1 MGTGL
6 AMVTVM
12 QHSSGLRVSLSW
24 AAGLI
29 MGVALASPPT
39 RAAPQTADTPPADIV
54 TGAWQH
60 HKASFTYFGVTTLY
74 SCDGLEGQVGQ
85 ILRHLGAR
93 KDVHVTAHGCP
104 GASYTPSHSAS
115 VNADFYTLA
124 PVAGATGPGT
134 VDARWTPVEVTTR
147 RPYFMRNGDCELI
160 QDMKDLITQNFSLR
174 DVDYRAECVP
184 RQYTQDS
191 FSIKGEALTVL
202 QPQSPAALIRPMM
215 DRPMAGR
222 PEAG

>member
-39 RAAPQTADTPPADIV
+39 RAAPQTADTPPADVV

-93 KDVHVTAHGCP
+93 KDVHVSAHGCP
-104 GASYTPSHSAS
+104 GASYTPS
-115 VNADFYTLA
+115 TA
-124 PVAGATGPGT
+124 PPWMRIFIRWPRLPVQQGPAPSMRAGLP
-134 VDARWTPVEVTTR
+134 W
-147 RPYFMRNGDCELI
+147 
-160 QDMKDLITQNFSLR
+160 K
-174 DVDYRAECVP
+174 
-184 RQYTQDS
+184 
-191 FSIKGEALTVL
+191 
-202 QPQSPAALIRPMM
+202 
-215 DRPMAGR
+215 
-222 PEAG
+222 